1 MNDLV
6 VTAAPTEIAGPAA
19 ATELLPV
26 DIALLKP
33 SLLPLPVDAMADMP
47 HGAGLVVDEAMTRK

>member
-6 VTAAPTEIAGPAA
+6 MAAAPTEIAGPAG
-19 ATELLPV
+19 ATGLLSV
-26 DIALLKP
+26 DIAGLEP
-33 SLLPLPVDAMADMP
+33 PLLPCPVDAMADMP